1 MKFDLPATIPLLS
14 ALDLLVLLFPM
25 VFIFH
30 DFEEILF
37 LKPWLGR
44 HLPELQAR
52 FPRLAGKGFVRM
64 AAWSSRAFAVGV
76 CEEFVL
82 CCAVSLGAVLSGWY
96 ALLFG
101 LLVAFTLHLLVH
113 AGQAVALGSYVP
125 ALATS
130 ILALPYGVYTLM
142 AVMRLG
148 MFAPWQGVL
157 WSGGGIAVA
166 GGNLWL
172 AHRLSAA
179 FSRWER
185 GA

>member
-1 MKFDLPATIPLLS
+1 MLS
-14 ALDLLVLLFPM
+14 SLDLLVLLFPM
-25 VFIFH
+25 VFMFH

-44 HLPELQAR
+44 HLPGLRAR

-82 CCAVSLGAVLSGWY
+82 CCAVSLWAVLSGWY
-96 ALLFG
+96 ALWFG
-101 LLVAFTLHLLVH
+101 LLVAFTLHLLIH
-113 AGQAVALGSYVP
+113 IGQAAALRSYVP

-130 ILALPYGVYTLM
+130 ILVLPYCVYTLIV
-142 AVMRLG
+142 VMRLG
-148 MFAPWQGVL
+148 VFTPWQGVL
-157 WSGGGIAVA
+157 WSGAGIAVA